1 MIARCNY
8 CDHHAEKRGS
18 LNRTGYRYDVRTASL
33 RGYHCG
39 YCAGPLRAKRKGED
53 ESHIVDARL
62 GAPKM
67 VRAVPA

>member
-8 CDHHAEKRGS
+8 CDHHAEKNGS
-18 LNRTGYRYDVRTASL
+18 LSRMGYRYNSRKASL
-33 RGYHCG
+33 RGHHCG
-39 YCAGPLRAKRKGED
+39 YCAGPLRAKRKGET
-53 ESHIVDARL
+53 ESCIVDARL

>member
-8 CDHHAEKRGS
+8 CDYHAARQGHVG
-18 LNRTGYRYDVRTASL
+18 RTGYRYETRQASL

-39 YCAGPLRAKRKGED
+39 YCAGPLRAKRKGET
-53 ESHIVDARL
+53 ESNIVDARL
-62 GAPKM
+62 GAPRM

>member
-8 CDHHAEKRGS
+8 CDHHAEKRGVIG
-18 LNRTGYRYDVRTASL
+18 RTGYRYDTRKASL
-33 RGYHCG
+33 RGHHCG
-39 YCAGPLRAKRKGED
+39 YCCGPLRPKRKGET
-53 ESHIVDARL
+53 EGNIVQAGL